1 MEAEGE
7 KGREAMAGCPNA
19 LAIPEHAPS
28 LARHATCANSPSFS
42 AAPLYFHPG
51 TELDAD
57 NDPPLD
63 NVLNMH
69 DFEVV
74 AKTILPDKAWVRSQ
88 IFFYVCDGATYPK
101 ALPRLTT
108 PRHPMMK
115 LLFGRTAWH
124 TRGKFT
130 LVQVSK

>member
-1 MEAEGE
+1 MVLLFLYIDSDVFFSLGAIDASTVAKVIKQETEEE
-7 KGREAMAGCPNA
+7 KQRKA
-19 LAIPEHAPS
+19 LIA
-28 LARHATCANSPSFS
+28 AR
-42 AAPLYFHPG
+42 
-51 TELDAD
+51 
-57 NDPPLD
+57 PPLD

-74 AKTILPDKAWVRSQ
+74 AKTVLPDKAWVRSQ